1 MVPDWLPLHRL
12 AVVLAFALASGAV
25 YAVDRSAGTWGRR
38 RRSRLLLGVPWG
50 TLVAVAVVVAVYLL
64 VQSGMDDLRRP
75 VVIPFRAWSYF
86 YPAGMLLAGLSHASL
101 GHVTG
106 NLLGTLVAG
115 TLAEWAYGHFPRE
128 RGRSS
133 FGSLRTNPFARA
145 FLFVPAAIVVCA
157 VLTGLFALGPVIGF
171 SGVVFALWGFAL
183 VHYPLGT
190 IVALVAVRFVR
201 TAYDALRYP
210 VVEASASPSYGT
222 PWWAGI
228 AVQGHAL
235 GLFLG
240 VLAGLSLLR
249 GREDRPTALRLFAG
263 TLFFSAAQGLWA
275 VYWYRGTETFVLY
288 RAVGLSLALA
298 LSVLIAAAVAGR
310 TRPFAAAYAV
320 DTVETFRDAVRS
332 ASPRSAALVAL
343 VLGAALVAGPAVPVN
358 LTTTTDEPLPGE
370 TVTVE
375 GYEVTYVEDVPNGM
389 VGVIEVD
396 AFGETTAVNTSGVV
410 VRNPDRHLWT
420 TAVSEGRLA
429 FQGDARVELGGPG
442 WRETVRVSRTGWRA
456 VGGNATYRIALE
468 HDGERMPVFLADP
481 AHAEATVDGRNVT
494 VAAVSDGFE
503 VRVHRGNETA
513 SATLPAENG
522 SVELL
527 GLRLVHEADALY
539 AERDGTRVRVAE
551 PETYRG
557 RE

>member
-64 VQSGMDDLRRP
+64 VQSGMDDVRRP

-228 AVQGHAL
+228 AIQGHAL

-332 ASPRSAALVAL
+332 ASPRSVALVAL